1 MNLAEIT
8 QKKNAKV
15 TVRVPVAMQKT
26 HGLKESAVGKVVG
39 VRLEGRIARVKVAL
53 RSGKTFEFRPQDLSL
68 A

>member
-1 MNLAEIT
+1 MNLVELT

-26 HGLKESAVGKVVG
+26 HGLKESTTGKVVD
-39 VRLEGRIARVKVAL
+39 VRLKGRIARVKVEL
-53 RSGKTFEFRPQDLSL
+53 RGGKTFEFRPQDLSL